1 MQPRAVE
8 HFGEHKRQGCAKKP
22 ADEGGGGG
30 GTEGEVRRPEH
41 LRGEDAAELAP
52 GDVEEEPEERPGNE
66 ENTQRRRNQ
75 EEHGHGGK
83 ETASGCA

>member
-8 HFGEHKRQGCAKKP
+8 HFGEHERQRRAEKS
-22 ADEGGGGG
+22 ADEGGCGG

-52 GDVEEEPEERPGNE
+52 GDVEEEPEERSGNE

-75 EEHGHGGK
+75 EEHGHGG
-83 ETASGCA
+83 EEPTSECA